1 MILFLINKKERE
13 SSMIK
18 DYEIFNFNDEDIQ
31 NVILLTC
38 TEDIYFLQ
46 DDIFDKLSSSYGNEF
61 TVLVDLF
68 VRNGFSYNRFISLK
82 FKGKDN
88 IKTLIVNPRDVSEKV
103 KCEIRKYLKNHID
116 ILNKSAL
123 SMNTI
128 EFVKSS

>member
-1 MILFLINKKERE
+1 
-13 SSMIK
+13 MIK
-18 DYEIFNFNDEDIQ
+18 DYEIFNFKDEDIQ

-46 DDIFDKLSSSYGNEF
+46 DDIYDRLSGSFGSEF

-82 FKGKDN
+82 YKGKDN
-88 IKTLIVNPRDVSEKV
+88 IKTLIVNPRDVSEKI
-103 KCEIRKYLKNHID
+103 KYEIRKYLKKHLD

-128 EFVKSS
+128 EFVKSN

>member
-1 MILFLINKKERE
+1 
-13 SSMIK
+13 MIK
-18 DYEIFNFNDEDIQ
+18 DYEIFNFKDEDIQ

-46 DDIFDKLSSSYGNEF
+46 DDIYDKLSSSSGNEF

-82 FKGKDN
+82 YRGKDN
-88 IKTLIVNPRDVSEKV
+88 IKTLIVNPRDVSEKI
-103 KCEIRKYLKNHID
+103 KCEIRKYLKKHLD

-128 EFVKSS
+128 EFVKSN